1 MTKPGPLSYS
11 WFQQALE
18 LKDEEEIFIPVSSR
32 VEQKTLTRDVKKV
45 IAEYSVV
52 DKVQAS
58 RIDVRGVF
66 QDGKMWVK
74 LFIKITSPL
83 VGFKKGSDGKMKR
96 IVLQDEEERKRLI
109 RLMLRDNISSD
120 EIKKSMKLSSLE
132 QEYLFREAMK
142 FFKRGYKSEKIRPIE
157 D

>member
-32 VEQKTLTRDVKKV
+32 MEQKALVKDIKKV
-45 IAEYSVV
+45 ILEYSTV

-58 RIDVRGVF
+58 RIDVSGVF
-66 QDGKMWVK
+66 QEGKMWVK

-83 VGFKKGSDGKMKR
+83 VGFKRGSNGKMKR
-96 IVLQDEEERKRLI
+96 ILLQDEGERKRQI
-109 RLMLRDNISSD
+109 KLMLDDGITKE
-120 EIKKSMKLSSLE
+120 EITQRMNLSLSE
-132 QEYLFREAMK
+132 QEYLL
-142 FFKRGYKSEKIRPIE
+142 SI
-157 D
+157 